1 MSEPIVVK
9 TRSDQEIR
17 DEIGR
22 LIAHYPPLHN
32 DRNAFQVQVNG
43 GQVVISGHVSSP
55 NIRTYFINLLPQV
68 EGVTEVQADH
78 LYDDQSIKQE
88 VARRLPI
95 GLKIA
100 QVHWG
105 QVILIGEPP
114 DDMPDDVMAASVSDV
129 PGVSRVIAAFGG

>member
-9 TRSDQEIR
+9 ARSDQEIR
-17 DEIGR
+17 EEIGR
-22 LIAHYPPLHN
+22 LIAHYPPLQK
-32 DRNAFQVQVNG
+32 DRNAFHVQVNG
-43 GQVVISGHVSSP
+43 GQVVVSGHVSSP

-78 LYDDQSIKQE
+78 LYDDQTIKLE

-95 GLKIA
+95 GLKVA

-105 QVILIGEPP
+105 QVILTGEPP
-114 DDMPDDVMAASVSDV
+114 AGMPDDVMAASVSGI
-129 PGVSRVIAAFGG
+129 PGVNRVIAAFGG